1 MKNRTNNNSVDKVLA
16 EVKVFAQENNISNK
30 EMAQI
35 LNIPYNT
42 LRAWFYPNAKTMP
55 STKYF
60 MKMKTFLNTQKESQI
75 DDLWANIIEWWKDQ
89 HQFKSMKELS
99 EKIGWTEEELARYF
113 NTMKT
118 PPKLVIDKIAE
129 LIGLETPIKSLNRE
143 EVIKRIEKVKFL
155 LILLEDELEWFRDGP
170 EEIRDVLREEL
181 DFTDIGYISS
191 LMTMLSD
198 ENKFKRWLTLTTNR
212 FNYFKKRGSGRT

>member
-42 LRAWFYPNAKTMP
+42 FRAWFYPNAKTRP
-55 STKYF
+55 STKYI
-60 MKMKTFLNTQKESQI
+60 MKMKTFLNTQKESQL
-75 DDLWANIIEWWKDQ
+75 DDLWTNIIEWWKDQ

-99 EKIGWTEEELARYF
+99 EKIGWIEEELVSYF
-113 NTMKT
+113 KTKNT
-118 PPKLVIDKIAE
+118 PPKLVIYKIAE
-129 LIGLETPIKSLNRE
+129 LIGLETSIKSLNRE
-143 EVIKRIEKVKFL
+143 EVRERIEKVKYL
-155 LILLEDELEWFRDGP
+155 LIFLEDELEWFRDGTQ
-170 EEIRDVLREEL
+170 EVRDILREEL
-181 DFTDIGYISS
+181 DFADIGYISS

-212 FNYFKKRGSGRT
+212 FNHFKKRGG